1 MKRPAVL
8 FGVALAGVAAVVIGT
23 NALHAQSEPAKQT
36 VLLKAS
42 LKKIRRAEGTVLLA
56 ELSPGAETGKHDHR
70 GYELAYVING
80 SATLEVDGEAPVSL
94 KAGEAFYQ
102 PMRQVHNVKNAS
114 ATDPAKVLMVLIEQ
128 RKEKKRGGGSPAS
141 HRAGAT

>member
-8 FGVALAGVAAVVIGT
+8 FGVALAGIAAVVIGT

-42 LKKIRRAEGTVLLA
+42 LKSMRKTQGTVLLA
-56 ELSPGAETGKHDHR
+56 ELPPGAETGKHDHR
-70 GYELAYVING
+70 GNELAYVING
-80 SATLEVDGEAPVSL
+80 SVALEVDGQAPVSL

-102 PMRQVHNVKNAS
+102 PMRQV
-114 ATDPAKVLMVLIEQ
+114 D
-128 RKEKKRGGGSPAS
+128 RKSVV
-141 HRAGAT
+141 